1 MTSHSLL
8 LAFSNRAY
16 QVFPTHPFYLT
27 CIHTNLSFMRRTSL
41 FTIAPL
47 FFVAACSTGESTQDT
62 PTPEAGS
69 TVTQESSAANE
80 SDQTTPKSSSKAKD
94 SKRSAAGDADA
105 STENTAASAGG
116 TREPVADS
124 NQAAGAGAGAS
135 NRAVDYV
142 ASDYLDLVMHNPAPG
157 QTATVAGTYY
167 EVCVLGDGFGLSTV
181 LAGENTSCEFGTAVF
196 EAQTAGH
203 NPTGENIRAFYQP
216 EITVASPATGQTY
229 NMQCSV
235 LGDKSIECTGGNNAR
250 VVLY

>member
-1 MTSHSLL
+1 
-8 LAFSNRAY
+8 
-16 QVFPTHPFYLT
+16 
-27 CIHTNLSFMRRTSL
+27 MRRTSL

-47 FFVAACSTGESTQDT
+47 FFIAACSTGESTQDT

-94 SKRSAAGDADA
+94 SKRSTAGDADS

-116 TREPVADS
+116 SQEPVADS
-124 NQAAGAGAGAS
+124 NQGAGAGAGAS

-167 EVCVLGDGFGLSTV
+167 EVCVLGDGFGLHTV
-181 LAGENTSCEFGTAVF
+181 LAGENTSCGFGSAVLD
-196 EAQTAGH
+196 AQTAGH
-203 NPTGENIRAFYQP
+203 NPTGENIRDFYQP
-216 EITVASPATGQTY
+216 EISVTSPTTGQTY

-235 LGDKSIECTGGNNAR
+235 LGDKSMECTGGNNAR

>member
-1 MTSHSLL
+1 
-8 LAFSNRAY
+8 
-16 QVFPTHPFYLT
+16 
-27 CIHTNLSFMRRTSL
+27 MRRTSL
-41 FTIAPL
+41 FTIVPL

-94 SKRSAAGDADA
+94 SKRSAAGDAGA

-116 TREPVADS
+116 TQEPVADS
-124 NQAAGAGAGAS
+124 NQGAGAAAGAGAGTS

-181 LAGENTSCEFGTAVF
+181 LAGENTSCGFGSAVLD
-196 EAQTAGH
+196 AQTAGLH
-203 NPTGENIRAFYQP
+203 PTGENIRDFYQP
-216 EITVASPATGQTY
+216 EISVTSPTTGQTY
-229 NMQCSV
+229 ALQCSV
-235 LGDKSIECTGGNNAR
+235 SADDSIECTGGNNAR

>member
-16 QVFPTHPFYLT
+16 QVFLAHPFYLT
-27 CIHTNLSFMRRTSL
+27 CIHTNLSFMRRITL
-41 FTIAPL
+41 FALAPL
-47 FFVAACSTGESTQDT
+47 FFVAACSSGESAQDT

-69 TVTQESSAANE
+69 TVTQESSAAKE
-80 SDQTTPKSSSKAKD
+80 SDQTTAQSSSKAKD

-105 STENTAASAGG
+105 DPSTENTAASAGG
-116 TREPVADS
+116 TQEPVADS
-124 NQAAGAGAGAS
+124 NQGDGAS

-142 ASDYLDLVMHNPAPG
+142 ASDYLDLVMHNPTPG

-167 EVCVLGDGFGLSTV
+167 EVCILGDGFGLYTV
-181 LAGENTSCEFGTAVF
+181 LAGDNTSCDFGRAVF
-196 EAQTAGH
+196 DAQTAGH
-203 NPTGENIRAFYQP
+203 NPTFENIRDFYQP
-216 EITVASPATGQTY
+216 EISVASPATGQTY

-235 LGDKSIECTGGNNAR
+235 LGDKSMECTGGNNAR

>member
-1 MTSHSLL
+1 
-8 LAFSNRAY
+8 
-16 QVFPTHPFYLT
+16 
-27 CIHTNLSFMRRTSL
+27 MRRTSL

-47 FFVAACSTGESTQDT
+47 FFIAACSSGESAQDT

-80 SDQTTPKSSSKAKD
+80 SDQTTAKSSSMVKEK
-94 SKRSAAGDADA
+94 SSHAGDADA
-105 STENTAASAGG
+105 S
-116 TREPVADS
+116 AD
-124 NQAAGAGAGAS
+124 NAAGAGAGAS

-142 ASDYLDLVMHNPAPG
+142 ASNYLDLVMHNPAPG
-157 QTATVAGTYY
+157 ETATVAGTYY

-196 EAQTAGH
+196 KAQTTGH
-203 NPTGENIRAFYQP
+203 NPTSENIRTFYQP
-216 EITVASPATGQTY
+216 EISVASPATGQTY

-235 LGDKSIECTGGNNAR
+235 LGDKSMECTGGNNAR